1 MNMDLNKAGCAG
13 LYWTQLAEDRDQC
26 KHGNEPLGSTK
37 GEEFI
42 YQFLKKVSSPDS
54 QLHMKVYICC
64 ISTLCVFSVDTAY
77 AI

>member
-13 LYWTQLAEDRDQC
+13 LYWIQLAEDRDQC

-54 QLHMKVYICC
+54 
-64 ISTLCVFSVDTAY
+64 
-77 AI
+77 